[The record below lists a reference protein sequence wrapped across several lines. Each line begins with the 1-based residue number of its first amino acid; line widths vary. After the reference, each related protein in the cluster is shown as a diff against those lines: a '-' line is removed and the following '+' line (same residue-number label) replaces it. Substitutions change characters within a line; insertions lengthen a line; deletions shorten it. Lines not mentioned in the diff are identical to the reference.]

1 MDLTYAAI
9 LVLAAAVFVLSGM
22 VGYIY
27 WRHTRLQQSV
37 QSLSIVVS
45 SLVTPAEL
53 EEPPADLAN
62 IPEVADEPEEEV
74 ADDVD
79 DRVSV
84 EHVTEPPAE
93 PAAAPAAEAPAS
105 PEIDIDD
112 LQSKTAVQL
121 RELLG
126 QKGIPFGKRD
136 SKSALIELL
145 KATA

>member
-1 MDLTYAAI
+1 MDLTYASI
-9 LVLAAAVFVLSGM
+9 LVLAAMVFVVSGM
-22 VGYIY
+22 VGYLY
-27 WRHTRLQQSV
+27 WRQTALQQSV
-37 QSLSIVVS
+37 QSLSFVVS

-62 IPEVADEPEEEV
+62 ISEEVEEEV
-74 ADDVD
+74 VSEDD

-84 EHVTEPPAE
+84 ENVTEPPVAQTSD
-93 PAAAPAAEAPAS
+93 AAPLDVDE
-105 PEIDIDD
+105 

-121 RELLG
+121 RELLT

>member
-1 MDLTYAAI
+1 MDLTYASI
-9 LVLAAAVFVLSGM
+9 LVLAAMVFVLSGM
-22 VGYIY
+22 VGYVY
-27 WRHTRLQQSV
+27 WRQTVAQQNI

-45 SLVTPAEL
+45 SLVAPAPEIA
-53 EEPPADLAN
+53 EVPN
-62 IPEVADEPEEEV
+62 VSEVAEEEIPS
-74 ADDVD
+74 DDD

-84 EHVTEPPAE
+84 EHVTEPPPPPE
-93 PAAAPAAEAPAS
+93 SAPV
-105 PEIDIDD
+105 DVDD

>member
-1 MDLTYAAI
+1 MDLTYASI
-9 LVLAAAVFVLSGM
+9 LVLAAMVFVLSGM
-22 VGYIY
+22 VGYVY
-27 WRHTRLQQSV
+27 WRQTVAQQNI

-45 SLVTPAEL
+45 SLVAPAPEIA
-53 EEPPADLAN
+53 EAPN
-62 IPEVADEPEEEV
+62 VSEVAEEEIPS
-74 ADDVD
+74 DDD

-84 EHVTEPPAE
+84 EHVTEPP
-93 PAAAPAAEAPAS
+93 PAQSS
-105 PEIDIDD
+105 PESAPVDVDD

>member
-84 EHVTEPPAE
+84 EHVTEPPAASTE
-93 PAAAPAAEAPAS
+93 PPAS

-121 RELLG
+121 RELLS

-136 SKSALIELL
+136 SKSTLIELL

>member
-62 IPEVADEPEEEV
+62 IPEVADEVEEDV

-84 EHVTEPPAE
+84 EHMTEPP
-93 PAAAPAAEAPAS
+93 AAPAAEPPAT
-105 PEIDIDD
+105 PEIDIDE
-112 LQSKTAVQL
+112 LQSKTAAQL

>member
-62 IPEVADEPEEEV
+62 IPEVADEVEEEV

-84 EHVTEPPAE
+84 EHMTEPP
-93 PAAAPAAEAPAS
+93 AAPAAEPPAT
-105 PEIDIDD
+105 PEIDIDE
-112 LQSKTAVQL
+112 LQSKTAAQL

>member
-93 PAAAPAAEAPAS
+93 PTTEPPAS

>member
-62 IPEVADEPEEEV
+62 IPEVADEPEEGLRHARV
-74 ADDVD
+74 AFGPFLCVAFL
-79 DRVSV
+79 
-84 EHVTEPPAE
+84 EWLFAE
-93 PAAAPAAEAPAS
+93 EWIVGWLFP
-105 PEIDIDD
+105 
-112 LQSKTAVQL
+112 
-121 RELLG
+121 R
-126 QKGIPFGKRD
+126 
-136 SKSALIELL
+136 
-145 KATA
+145 

>member
-62 IPEVADEPEEEV
+62 IPEVADEPEEE
-74 ADDVD
+74 DVD

-93 PAAAPAAEAPAS
+93 PTTEPPTS
-105 PEIDIDD
+105 PEVDVDD

-136 SKSALIELL
+136 SKSTLIELL

>member
-62 IPEVADEPEEEV
+62 IPEVADEPEEE
-74 ADDVD
+74 DVD

-93 PAAAPAAEAPAS
+93 PTTEPPAS
-105 PEIDIDD
+105 PEVDVDD

-136 SKSALIELL
+136 SKSTLIELL

>member
-1 MDLTYAAI
+1 MDLTYASI
-9 LVLAAAVFVLSGM
+9 LVLAAMVFVVSGM
-22 VGYIY
+22 VGYLY
-27 WRHTRLQQSV
+27 WRQTALQQSV
-37 QSLSIVVS
+37 QSLSFVVS

-62 IPEVADEPEEEV
+62 IPEEVEEEV
-74 ADDVD
+74 VSEDD

-84 EHVTEPPAE
+84 ENVTEPPVAQTSDAVPLDVDE
-93 PAAAPAAEAPAS
+93 
-105 PEIDIDD
+105 

-121 RELLG
+121 RELLT